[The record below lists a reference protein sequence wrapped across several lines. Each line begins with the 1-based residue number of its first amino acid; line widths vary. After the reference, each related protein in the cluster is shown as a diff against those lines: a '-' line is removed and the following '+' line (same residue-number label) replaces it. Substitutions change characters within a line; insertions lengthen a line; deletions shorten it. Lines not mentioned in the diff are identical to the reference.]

1 MKKTTVSIALS
12 LALSGCV
19 APKEISYN
27 RYDVSQLSIDKRETV
42 FIKVDTHSDVQFQG
56 MYDYDDTIVGGED
69 AGYVSTGYADIELI
83 RAITSQTQ
91 NNAEKYDVQAE
102 ANKVL
107 LQYQEYL
114 QQFEGGELL
123 LSVLEELDKAY
134 DFKIKQLVG
143 GAPVEGW
150 ILSSEPV
157 FFMTQN
163 QRELALRHGM
173 YITSTDN
180 PDYILHRN
188 MVEILSAK
196 SPNENAMQYWIEDNM
211 LPIVAGELYAQSV
224 QLFIADALDKYND
237 LESDEQ
243 TFRFKLGGEN
253 QFERGFLVEE
263 ECGQTTIKTL
273 RGGFKIFPTQPAPE
287 IQMTDGD
294 VSVGSCTNFR
304 FINLEQT
311 ITLPN

>member
-27 RYDVSQLSIDKRETV
+27 RYDVSQLSIDERETV
-42 FIKVDTHSDVQFQG
+42 FIKVDTHNDVQFQG
-56 MYDYDDTIVGGED
+56 MYDYDDIIVGAPRG
-69 AGYVSTGYADIELI
+69 GYVSDGYGGLI
-83 RAITSQTQ
+83 GGIASQTQ
-91 NNAEKYDVQAE
+91 NRAAKYDAQAE

-143 GAPVEGW
+143 EASVEGW

-173 YITSTDN
+173 YITSTDD
-180 PDYILHRN
+180 PDHILHRN

-224 QLFIADALDKYND
+224 QLFIADALDKYNG

-243 TFRFKLGGEN
+243 TFRFTLGGEN

-273 RGGFKIFPTQPAPE
+273 RGGFKIFPTQSAPE
-287 IQMTDGD
+287 MQMTDGD
-294 VSVGSCTNFR
+294 VSVGSCTNFQ

-311 ITLPN
+311 ITFPN

>member
-27 RYDVSQLSIDKRETV
+27 RYDVSQLSIDERETV

-56 MYDYDDTIVGGED
+56 MYDYDDIIVGAPRAVYGSD
-69 AGYVSTGYADIELI
+69 GYGGLIEGI
-83 RAITSQTQ
+83 ASQRQ
-91 NNAEKYDVQAE
+91 NNAAKYDAQAE

-143 GAPVEGW
+143 EASVEGW

-180 PDYILHRN
+180 PDHILHRN

-224 QLFIADALDKYND
+224 QLFIADALDKYNG

-243 TFRFKLGGEN
+243 TFRFTLGGEN

-287 IQMTDGD
+287 MQMTDGD
-294 VSVGSCTNFR
+294 VSVGSCTNFQ

-311 ITLPN
+311 ITFPN

>member
-27 RYDVSQLSIDKRETV
+27 RYDVSQLSIDERETV
-42 FIKVDTHSDVQFQG
+42 FIKVDTHNDVQFQG
-56 MYDYDDTIVGGED
+56 MYDYDDIIVGAPRAVYGSD
-69 AGYVSTGYADIELI
+69 GYGGLIEGI
-83 RAITSQTQ
+83 ASQRQ
-91 NNAEKYDVQAE
+91 NNAAKYDAQAE

-143 GAPVEGW
+143 EASVEGW

-180 PDYILHRN
+180 PDHILHRN

>member
-27 RYDVSQLSIDKRETV
+27 RYDVSQLSIDERETV

-56 MYDYDDTIVGGED
+56 MYDYDDIIVGAPRAVYGSD
-69 AGYVSTGYADIELI
+69 GYGGLIEGI
-83 RAITSQTQ
+83 ASQRQ
-91 NNAEKYDVQAE
+91 NNAAKYDAQAE

-143 GAPVEGW
+143 EASVEGW

-180 PDYILHRN
+180 PDHILHRN

-224 QLFIADALDKYND
+224 QLFIADALDKYNG

-243 TFRFKLGGEN
+243 TFRFTLGGEN

-294 VSVGSCTNFR
+294 VSVGSCTNFQ

-311 ITLPN
+311 ITFPN

>member
-27 RYDVSQLSIDKRETV
+27 RYDVSQLSIDERETV

-56 MYDYDDTIVGGED
+56 MYDYDDIIVGAPRAVYGSD
-69 AGYVSTGYADIELI
+69 GYGGLIEGI
-83 RAITSQTQ
+83 ASQRQ
-91 NNAEKYDVQAE
+91 NNAAKYDAQAE

-143 GAPVEGW
+143 EASVEGW

-180 PDYILHRN
+180 PDHILHRN

-224 QLFIADALDKYND
+224 QLFIADALDKYNG

-243 TFRFKLGGEN
+243 TFRFTLGGEN

-287 IQMTDGD
+287 MQMTDGD
-294 VSVGSCTNFR
+294 VSVGSCTNFQ
-304 FINLEQT
+304 FINLGQT
-311 ITLPN
+311 ITFPN

>member
-27 RYDVSQLSIDKRETV
+27 RYDVSQLSIDERETV
-42 FIKVDTHSDVQFQG
+42 FIKVDTHNDVQFQG
-56 MYDYDDTIVGGED
+56 MYDYDDIIVGAPRAVYGSD
-69 AGYVSTGYADIELI
+69 GYGGLIEGI
-83 RAITSQTQ
+83 ASQRQ
-91 NNAEKYDVQAE
+91 NNAAKYDAQAE

-143 GAPVEGW
+143 EASVEGW

-180 PDYILHRN
+180 PDHILHRN

-224 QLFIADALDKYND
+224 QLFIADALDKYNG

-243 TFRFKLGGEN
+243 TFRFTLGGEN

-287 IQMTDGD
+287 MQMTDGD
-294 VSVGSCTNFR
+294 VSVGSCTNFQ

-311 ITLPN
+311 ITFPN